1 MITRFAMFEGT
12 IHAGKT
18 DAFRAAVLD
27 ELVPKWQAFSGAD
40 AVRVAFT
47 DEADDGAP
55 NFPLILEIDYADRA
69 TVTAALKS
77 EARTAAM
84 EATEALL
91 PRFFDGRIHHHI
103 TTKAV

>member
-1 MITRFAMFEGT
+1 MFEGT

-77 EARTAAM
+77 EARKAAK